1 MAGVLRNLFSRFG
14 ATKPAGEAE
23 AKKHD
28 SGPVPAMDRAPVS
41 ARVPTSARVPVI
53 VRNYDDEDEDEP
65 DEEPSFVRPRGAS
78 VRNYH
83 CEPEAHRD
91 EPAGAAPRFD
101 ITAAGETHRGL
112 RRSSNEDALLV
123 LESADVYVV
132 ADGMGG
138 HAGGEIASQ
147 LAIET
152 IASAFRDDH
161 LEVGAAHAHVPLL
174 AAELVQS
181 IGAANEA
188 VHRAASSSDELSDMG
203 TTVVAARF
211 DARRGRLYVGHVGD
225 SRCYRLRDGAL
236 KQITR
241 DHTMAELGV
250 TGREGSYLSRAVGP
264 KVLVET
270 DVAVIEPRPGDVY
283 LLCTDGLTKMVS
295 DAVIRGILLDENAPA
310 AAASTLIGRANE
322 AGGRDN
328 VTALV
333 IRVAPPVRRR

>member
-14 ATKPAGEAE
+14 ATRPVGDAE
-23 AKKHD
+23 PKRHD
-28 SGPVPAMDRAPVS
+28 SGPVPVMDRAPVR
-41 ARVPTSARVPVI
+41 ARVPTSTRVPVI
-53 VRNYDDEDEDEP
+53 VRNYDDEGDAA
-65 DEEPSFVRPRGAS
+65 EEESSFVRPRGAS

-83 CEPEAHRD
+83 CEPDAQRD
-91 EPAGAAPRFD
+91 EPTGAPRFD
-101 ITAAGETHRGL
+101 ITAAGETHRG
-112 RRSSNEDALLV
+112 RRRRSNEDALLV
-123 LESADVYVV
+123 LESKDVYVV

-152 IASAFRDDH
+152 IAAAFEDDD
-161 LEVGAAHAHVPLL
+161 LEVGALPAHVPLD
-174 AAELVQS
+174 AAELVRS

-188 VHRAASSSDELSDMG
+188 VHRAAGSSDELSDMG

-211 DARRGRLYVGHVGD
+211 DAKKGRLYVGHVGD
-225 SRCYRLRDGAL
+225 SRCYRLRDGTL

-250 TGREGSYLSRAVGP
+250 TGREAGYLSRAVGP

-295 DAVIRGILLDENAPA
+295 DAVIRSILLDEKTPA

-333 IRVAPPVRRR
+333 LWITPPSR

>member
-14 ATKPAGEAE
+14 ATRPAGDAE
-23 AKKHD
+23 PKKHD
-28 SGPVPAMDRAPVS
+28 SGPVPAMDRAPVR
-41 ARVPTSARVPVI
+41 ARVSTSTRVPVI
-53 VRNYDDEDEDEP
+53 VRNYDDEGDAA
-65 DEEPSFVRPRGAS
+65 EEPSFVRPRGAS

-83 CEPEAHRD
+83 CEPDAQRD
-91 EPAGAAPRFD
+91 EPAGAPRFD
-101 ITAAGETHRGL
+101 ITAAGKTHRG
-112 RRSSNEDALLV
+112 RRRCSNEDALLV
-123 LESADVYVV
+123 LESKDVYVV

-152 IASAFRDDH
+152 IAAAFEDAD
-161 LEVGAAHAHVPLL
+161 LEVGALHAHVPLD

-188 VHRAASSSDELSDMG
+188 VHRAAGSSDELSDMG
-203 TTVVAARF
+203 TTIVAARF
-211 DARRGRLYVGHVGD
+211 DAKKGRLCVGHVGD
-225 SRCYRLRDGAL
+225 SRCYRLRDGTL

-250 TGREGSYLSRAVGP
+250 TGRERGYLSRAVGP

-295 DAVIRGILLDENAPA
+295 DAVIRTVLLDEKTPA

-333 IRVAPPVRRR
+333 IRIAPPSR